1 MTSYDI
7 VRKPVI
13 TEKSMTA
20 MADKKY
26 TFIVHITANKVQVKK
41 AVEEIEEVTG
51 KQYKELLI
59 VGGGSNAEFLNEITA
74 KETGKVVYSGPDEA
88 TAIGNLLVQMISSKE
103 IKDLK
108 EGRKKVKESFK
119 VKVYKGEK

>member
-26 TFIVHITANKVQVKK
+26 TFIVQINANKVQIKR
-41 AVEEIEEVTG
+41 AVEEVFG
-51 KQYKELLI
+51 
-59 VGGGSNAEFLNEITA
+59 
-74 KETGKVVYSGPDEA
+74 
-88 TAIGNLLVQMISSKE
+88 
-103 IKDLK
+103 
-108 EGRKKVKESFK
+108 
-119 VKVYKGEK
+119 VKVENVQTMRTMGKTKRMGVHVGKRADFKKAIVTLTEDSNNIEFFEGM